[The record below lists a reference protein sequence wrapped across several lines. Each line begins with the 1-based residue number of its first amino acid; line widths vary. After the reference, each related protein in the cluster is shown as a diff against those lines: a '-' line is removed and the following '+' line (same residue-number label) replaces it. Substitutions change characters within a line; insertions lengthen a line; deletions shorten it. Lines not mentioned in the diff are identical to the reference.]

1 MRNFI
6 LTIIFALV
14 SIVTFGGNPTITP
27 AYDNNTQFTKI
38 VVEAPCR
45 VMYDVADSTRINI
58 RNTEA
63 YGLYYEIKDSVL
75 YIKPDTRLDDILN
88 NNSEDIP
95 LIRIFNKNVMPIITT
110 SSSLHICERTIPT
123 KKQALNNG
131 TTSLAKN

>member
-6 LTIIFALV
+6 LTIIFALM

-27 AYDNNTQFTKI
+27 AYDNTQFAKI
-38 VVEAPCR
+38 VVEVPCR
-45 VMYDVADSTRINI
+45 LIYGVADSTHINI

-75 YIKPDTRLDDILN
+75 FIKPDTHLDEILN
-88 NNSEDIP
+88 KNNEDLP
-95 LIRIFNKNVMPIITT
+95 LIRIFNKNVMPTITT
-110 SSSLHICERTIPT
+110 SSSLLICKRTIPT